1 MQGHCPYQERAV
13 ASTIKV
19 FELYVRKSLLYNR
32 ANMTA
37 PSQFNEKLD
46 LKRILPILVIVFV
59 DLLGLSIIIPL
70 LPLYA
75 ARFSATPLVVGILQA
90 TYPLMQ
96 FIGAPILG
104 RLSDRFGRKPILVI
118 SQIGT
123 LAGFVLLG
131 FANTLTLLFLSR
143 IIDGLSGANMST
155 AQAAIA
161 DSTNE
166 RTRTQ
171 GLGLIG
177 AAFGL
182 GFVLGPVIA
191 FIVLAA
197 SGQNYQAVAFTA
209 AFFSLAS
216 ILLTLFWFR
225 ETRAADSSPTA
236 RRSFS
241 IIATMEALRRPHT
254 GFLLVLMFFYQ
265 IAFGGYEQLFSLF
278 TLTRLGMDARD
289 TSGLFV
295 LAGIFIIV
303 IQGGFVGRWSK
314 QKGDRWLVIMGV
326 STLAIGLIG
335 TALTPAI
342 PIPWYE
348 RAKVLESLAGEG
360 SIRVSIQSIQIQL
373 PDQSARGWP
382 GIIWL
387 LIASFPAA
395 LGGGVLHPAVNSM
408 ITKSS
413 EKSEVGA
420 MLGVSAS
427 MYSAANAVAP
437 LFYGSLFQWFG
448 APVPFMAGG
457 LILLGLW
464 FLAPRAIAK

>member
-1 MQGHCPYQERAV
+1 MYTCLLIYLPTDKIITMT
-13 ASTIKV
+13 S
-19 FELYVRKSLLYNR
+19 FEQS
-32 ANMTA
+32 
-37 PSQFNEKLD
+37 SEKLD
-46 LKRILPILVIVFV
+46 FKRILPIIVIVFV

-75 ARFSATPLVVGILQA
+75 ARFNATPFVIGVLQA

-96 FIGAPILG
+96 FLGAPILG

-123 LAGFVLLG
+123 LAGFILLG

-143 IIDGLSGANMST
+143 IIDGLSGANIST

-166 RTRTQ
+166 KTRTQ

-182 GFVLGPVIA
+182 GFVFGPIIA

-197 SGQNYQAVAFTA
+197 TGQNYQAVAWTA
-209 AFFSLAS
+209 AFFSFAS
-216 ILLTLFWFR
+216 ILLTSFWFS
-225 ETRAADSSPTA
+225 ETRTSDSASA
-236 RRSFS
+236 LRKKFSFN
-241 IIATMEALRRPHT
+241 ALNEALRRPKI
-254 GFLLVLMFFYQ
+254 GFLLILMFFYQ

-295 LAGIFIIV
+295 LAGLFIIV
-303 IQGGFVGRWSK
+303 VQAGFVGRWSK

-326 STLAIGLIG
+326 STLALGLIG

-342 PIPWYE
+342 PVPWYE
-348 RAKVLESLAGEG
+348 QSKVMDTLAGEG
-360 SIRVSIQSIQIQL
+360 AIRVSIQNIQIQL
-373 PDQSARGWP
+373 PDQAARGWF

-387 LIASFPAA
+387 VIASFPAA

-408 ITKSS
+408 ISKSS
-413 EKSEVGA
+413 DKSEVGG

-427 MYSAANAVAP
+427 MYSAANAIAP
-437 LFYGSLFQWFG
+437 LFYGALFQWFG
-448 APVPFMAGG
+448 APVPFMTGG
-457 LILLGLW
+457 VILLVLW
-464 FLAPRAIAK
+464 FIAPRVISKPE

>member
-1 MQGHCPYQERAV
+1 MAH
-13 ASTIKV
+13 
-19 FELYVRKSLLYNR
+19 
-32 ANMTA
+32 TA
-37 PSQFNEKLD
+37 QPSEKLD
-46 LKRILPILVIVFV
+46 FKRLLPILVIVFV

-70 LPLYA
+70 LPLFA

-90 TYPLMQ
+90 SYPLMQ
-96 FIGAPILG
+96 FVGAPILG
-104 RLSDRFGRKPILVI
+104 RLSDRFGRKPILIV
-118 SQIGT
+118 SQLGT
-123 LAGFVLLG
+123 LAGFILLG
-131 FANTLTLLFLSR
+131 FANTLALLFISR
-143 IIDGLSGANMST
+143 IIDGLSGANLST
-155 AQAAIA
+155 AQAAIT

-197 SGQNYQAVAFTA
+197 TGQNYQAVAFTA

-216 ILLTLFWFR
+216 ILLTVFWFR
-225 ETRAADSSPTA
+225 ETRAADSASA
-236 RRSFS
+236 SRRSTSFG
-241 IIATMEALRRPHT
+241 ALAEALRRPRI

-265 IAFGGYEQLFSLF
+265 VAFGGYEQLFSLF

-303 IQGGFVGRWSK
+303 VQGGFVGRWSK
-314 QKGDRWLVIMGV
+314 QKGDRWLVVIGV
-326 STLAIGLIG
+326 STLALGLIG
-335 TALTPAI
+335 TALTPAV
-342 PIPWYE
+342 PVPWYE
-348 RAKVLESLAGEG
+348 QSKVLQSLAGEG
-360 SIRVSIQSIQIQL
+360 AIRVSIQSIQIHL
-373 PDQSARGWP
+373 PDQASRGWL
-382 GIIWL
+382 GILWL
-387 LIASFPAA
+387 LVASFPAA
-395 LGGGVLHPAVNSM
+395 LGGGVLHPAVNSL

-413 EKSEVGA
+413 EKTEIGG
-420 MLGVSAS
+420 MLGMSAS

-448 APVPFMAGG
+448 ASVPFMAGG
-457 LILLGLW
+457 MILLILW
-464 FLAPRAIAK
+464 FIAPRAIPEGK